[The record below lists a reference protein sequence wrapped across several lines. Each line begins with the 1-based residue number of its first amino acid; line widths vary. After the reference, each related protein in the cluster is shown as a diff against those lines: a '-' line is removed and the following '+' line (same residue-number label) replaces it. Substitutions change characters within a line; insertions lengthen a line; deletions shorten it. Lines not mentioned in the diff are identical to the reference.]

1 MVLTSDQ
8 RLEAARSLSTVVA
21 AHAKVLLHGAKLKGG
36 GWIKVY
42 TTGYSGIAVEVYRV
56 EGHTQSTLGS
66 IRVKMPIKDCVLADI
81 KVEGTFYDY
90 GRSTR
95 ELNRIQM
102 ISDTPEEAV
111 NKMAEC
117 IAPLIELDVWPPEP
131 RPTSIPLQMADC
143 RP

>member
-8 RLEAARSLSTVVA
+8 RLEAARSLSAVIA
-21 AHAKVLLHGAKLKGG
+21 AHAKKLMHGAKLKCGG
-36 GWIKVY
+36 RIKVY
-42 TTGYSGIAVEVYRV
+42 TTGYSGIAVEFYRV
-56 EGHTQSTLGS
+56 EGHSQCSLGS
-66 IRVKMPIKDCVLADI
+66 LRIKMPVKDCELSDI

-90 GRSTR
+90 GRTTR

-102 ISDTPEEAV
+102 ISDSPEEAV

-131 RPTSIPLQMADC
+131 RPTSIPLPMADC
-143 RP
+143 RQ